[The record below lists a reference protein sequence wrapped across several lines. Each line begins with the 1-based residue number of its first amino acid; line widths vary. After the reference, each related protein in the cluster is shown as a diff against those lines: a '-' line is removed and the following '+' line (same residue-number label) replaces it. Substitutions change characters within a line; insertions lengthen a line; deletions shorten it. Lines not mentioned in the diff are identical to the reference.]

1 MMKLSPDKNEIIAAI
16 RRAASEL
23 GRSPSRSAFIA
34 HTGISEYWV
43 LKYFPSWNSAV
54 SEAGLEPDTS
64 NVQIDD
70 DTLLADW
77 GKVVRLLRQIPT
89 RIQYRNQA
97 KFSTGTFEHRFGPWS
112 RIPDRFRVFAANKPE
127 WNDILALLPVQA
139 SNTTAKN
146 QPVADVTINSGAHQ
160 SAKKNSK
167 LRDRPIYGNHID
179 FRGLR
184 HEPVNEN
191 GVIFLFGIVA
201 RELGYSVEAVQ
212 AGFPDCE
219 AKRQV
224 DAGKWQRVR
233 IEFEYESRNF
243 RDHGHPPDLC
253 DIIVCWRH
261 NWQECP
267 DHIEVIELSKVIKQL
282 AKSDE

>member
-1 MMKLSPDKNEIIAAI
+1 MKLSPDKNEIIAAI
-16 RRAASEL
+16 DELQVSWVGHLRALRLSHIPAL
-23 GRSPSRSAFIA
+23 ANIGFLNIFRV
-34 HTGISEYWV
+34 GIV
-43 LKYFPSWNSAV
+43 LCQRQDW
-54 SEAGLEPDTS
+54 EPDTS

-191 GVIFLFGIVA
+191 GVIFLLALLHVSY
-201 RELGYSVEAVQ
+201 GYSVEAVQ
-212 AGFPDCE
+212 AGVPT
-219 AKRQV
+219 AKRK
-224 DAGKWQRVR
+224 DK
-233 IEFEYESRNF
+233 
-243 RDHGHPPDLC
+243 
-253 DIIVCWRH
+253 
-261 NWQECP
+261 
-267 DHIEVIELSKVIKQL
+267 
-282 AKSDE
+282 